1 MSVFSA
7 KRQVSRPRATAA
19 AKKSQTLDPAIA
31 LATRKEAE
39 SLLKTERSVLQV
51 VLTKTRGEAKACYPS
66 FHHYMNAFSTGLVQ
80 IKLLVPET
88 AE

>member
-39 SLLKTERSVLQV
+39 SLLKTEIRFIYAAEFETLEDDQGPVTAVIMLIVVVAVQQLEAHVLQ
-51 VLTKTRGEAKACYPS
+51 P
-66 FHHYMNAFSTGLVQ
+66 
-80 IKLLVPET
+80 
-88 AE
+88 